1 MAWETQGAIYDR
13 STELTGVSDRGI
25 FMFRNLLRQ
34 QIQAVQE
41 GKEPVGV
48 VRDPKINEIIRFQL
62 SSGLTRVARE
72 METAAE

>member
-1 MAWETQGAIYDR
+1 
-13 STELTGVSDRGI
+13 
-25 FMFRNLLRQ
+25 MFRNLLRQ